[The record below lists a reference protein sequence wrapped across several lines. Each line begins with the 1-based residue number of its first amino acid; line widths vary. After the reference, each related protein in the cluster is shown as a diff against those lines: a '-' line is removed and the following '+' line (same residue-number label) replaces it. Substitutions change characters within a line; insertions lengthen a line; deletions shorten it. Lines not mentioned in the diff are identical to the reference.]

1 MYLHKLGTAAL
12 SAIIVLNTQVS
23 PTFAAHRQVFLLGGQ
38 SNMLGFGDAG
48 HPFARP
54 FTDPLPE
61 VDLYFGNAGSLSLT
75 PNQWI
80 ALAPGAGTQFGPE
93 LSFGHS
99 LQEVD
104 PGGNYALIKH
114 SRGGSNVQFDWNPTV
129 SDNVYSVFRTTVDTA
144 LQELTD
150 RGDTYEI
157 VGMLWTQGI
166 RDGKDGRV
174 ASQYQTDLERLI
186 ADVRSNY
193 RSDLPVFISRLSIN
207 MTSAGAPPPVGG
219 RNPRLGGLGEIRL
232 GQENVALNDPLAFLI
247 DTDTFGTDPTHFNA
261 SGLIDLGKAFADS
274 YFTNVAVPEPS
285 TLLLMIAPVISLILN
300 RPIVCYSRQHE
311 RLSSRNC

>member
-1 MYLHKLGTAAL
+1 MYFHTLRTAAL
-12 SAIIVLNTQVS
+12 SAILALSVHVS
-23 PTFAAHRQVFLLGGQ
+23 STVAVHRQVFLLGGQ

-48 HPFARP
+48 LPPARP
-54 FTDPLPE
+54 FADPLPE
-61 VDLYFGNAGSLSLT
+61 VSLYFSNAASLSLT

-93 LSFGHS
+93 LSFGHT
-99 LQEVD
+99 LHQND

-114 SRGGSNVQFDWNPTV
+114 SRGGSNVHADWNPNV
-129 SDNVYSVFRTTVDTA
+129 SDNVYSVFRSTVDTA
-144 LQELTD
+144 LQELAD

-174 ASQYQTDLERLI
+174 ASEYQTDLERLI
-186 ADVRSNY
+186 ADVRLNY

-207 MTSAGAPPPVGG
+207 MTSAGEPPPSGG
-219 RNPRLGGLGEIRL
+219 RNQQLGGLGEIRL
-232 GQENVALNDPLAFLI
+232 GQENVALNDPLAYLI
-247 DTDTFGTDPTHFNA
+247 DTDPFGTDPTHFNA
-261 SGLIDLGKAFADS
+261 SGLVDLGKAFADS

-285 TLLLMIAPVISLILN
+285 TFLLMIAPLIVIVVH
-300 RPIVCYSRQHE
+300 RPTSRRE
-311 RLSSRNC
+311 REHHLFLSR